1 MATLTLTTDN
11 FEDVVSGD
19 SFVIIDFW
27 ASWCGPCRSFAPVFE
42 RSAEKHGDITFA
54 KVDTEDQPE
63 LAQAFEVQSIPTL
76 AVVRD
81 NAVIFQQAGA
91 LPENVLEDLIRQA
104 REIDMD
110 AVRAS
115 AQQ

>member
-1 MATLTLTTDN
+1 MAPVTLTTDN
-11 FEDVVSGD
+11 FDDVVSGGH
-19 SFVIIDFW
+19 FVIIDFW

-42 RSAEKHGDITFA
+42 RSAAKHEDITFA
-54 KVDTEDQPE
+54 KVDTEDQPQ

-81 NAVIFQQAGA
+81 NTLIFQQAGA
-91 LPENVLEDLIRQA
+91 LPEHVFEDLIRQA
-104 REIDMD
+104 REVDMEQ
-110 AVRAS
+110 VH